1 MKKLIFKEKLIN
13 QEGVIIS
20 DQGRSPGGIFAATAL
35 NGARFF
41 LFFFPYFVY
50 LAHFTKFTRG
60 SSLLMEKLF
69 SRRKSKSRRKVLVKK
84 KETKGKQVQKRKKE
98 NHSGQDKK
106 NSFVKATSIGG
117 ASRWRPDFGQRSRL
131 KL

>member
-1 MKKLIFKEKLIN
+1 MEKRIFKEKLIN

-20 DQGRSPGGIFAATAL
+20 DKGRSPGGIFAATAL
-35 NGARFF
+35 NGARLF

-84 KETKGKQVQKRKKE
+84 KETKGKQVQRRKKE

>member
-1 MKKLIFKEKLIN
+1 MEKLIFKEKLIN

-41 LFFFPYFVY
+41 MFFFPYFVY

-69 SRRKSKSRRKVLVKK
+69 ARRKIKSRRKSGKKKGKKGKTDLKK
-84 KETKGKQVQKRKKE
+84 KERE
-98 NHSGQDKK
+98 P
-106 NSFVKATSIGG
+106 FW
-117 ASRWRPDFGQRSRL
+117 SRQEKFLCESD
-131 KL
+131 